1 MVRALLVWLLTQFA
15 VAAFAATR
23 VTVDQLNRIVVSSHA
38 KPDARIAGRLQGL
51 ELTERLSAARLAAF
65 QALLPGPLS
74 RRALVVLADQAAF
87 FPPPSAE
94 MPRLPAPDLA
104 QQREIISRA
113 IGYVNDTLHRL
124 PNLFALRDTIHFE
137 DRPPGLQTGSRGG
150 RFLPAQP
157 LHPASR
163 SAVTI
168 LSRNGQDFVQTS
180 EGAPAD
186 ATPQTPGL
194 STFGEFGAI
203 FSILFGDLHRGTM
216 EWSYWEP
223 GPAAPAA
230 VFRFAVPRD
239 ASHYQVRFCC
249 SQSHVF
255 QQFAAYHGEI
265 AIDPV
270 DGTVLRLT
278 LMADMGKS
286 DPIVKADLMVEYEP
300 FRLGGKTYFCP
311 ARSIALSLARA
322 STSGALDLESPETPA
337 PLRSMLNEVVFSHY
351 HLFRAEAR
359 ILASENGGVTPTPS
373 AAVSAA
379 MPSIPASS
387 AAAPQQAAV
396 TNLNPAPSAPA
407 SAPLARTGGSSGEAA
422 GAAASASATI
432 AAAAPPEIGV
442 VTPAPDRPDLPA
454 AVSFGSQFSLRLSS
468 RLVDIGVAALDRKGR
483 PVRGLTRED
492 FVVYD
497 NGIRQSLRSFSHPG
511 ALSSDTAPAAQST
524 LYFNRADASGSPQS
538 AAQSSPES
546 STIVLFD
553 VTSLPF
559 ADFTRTREQLLRFFA
574 RLPAAEQA
582 GLYVRA
588 GQGFKVLAEAGAPHA
603 ALISALR
610 QWKPDAA
617 VLARAQEQSTL
628 SRDALNV
635 ADNPAG
641 VPNGNGYTAGLSSPN
656 PVFDLPGGNPEPAAG
671 LPLQPP
677 GGDSTRK
684 ALTALAAVA
693 VHLGAVPGHKNLV
706 WIAGDS
712 VLSDW
717 TVHEPGGADLGS
729 LAARIQEA
737 LNDAHVS
744 LYPLNASPPALAPID
759 SLMANESSP
768 MGASARDLNP
778 VNQLNDAFPRTPAA
792 MRSDLRPIQVAIR
805 QIAEATGGQAFE
817 RSNNLNAALK
827 SAIDDGNAAYLLSFA
842 PLAPPDGTY
851 HRLTVE
857 VPARRGI
864 RLRYRTGY
872 LFSKEPSTL
881 QDRFRKA
888 VWQPLDETGIALT
901 ARPLAASQGAAV
913 TLEIAAGDLDLAQQ
927 DGDGRRTGRLD
938 IFLVQRDDVRMDAQV
953 KQQTLA
959 LNLKPDTYRQALRDG
974 IHFDQYIG
982 ESQNTGAIRII
993 VVDENSGRLGSVTLP
1008 SGFATGKPDR

>member
-1 MVRALLVWLLTQFA
+1 
-15 VAAFAATR
+15 
-23 VTVDQLNRIVVSSHA
+23 
-38 KPDARIAGRLQGL
+38 
-51 ELTERLSAARLAAF
+51 
-65 QALLPGPLS
+65 
-74 RRALVVLADQAAF
+74 
-87 FPPPSAE
+87 
-94 MPRLPAPDLA
+94 
-104 QQREIISRA
+104 
-113 IGYVNDTLHRL
+113 
-124 PNLFALRDTIHFE
+124 
-137 DRPPGLQTGSRGG
+137 
-150 RFLPAQP
+150 
-157 LHPASR
+157 LHPVSR
-163 SAVTI
+163 SAVII

-180 EGAPAD
+180 EGAPAG

-216 EWSYWEP
+216 DWSYWEP

-249 SQSHVF
+249 SQGRVF

-265 AIDPV
+265 AIDPA
-270 DGTVLRLT
+270 DGTILRLT

-286 DPIVKADLMVEYEP
+286 DPIVKADLMVEYGP

-351 HLFRAEAR
+351 HLFHAEAR
-359 ILASENGGVTPTPS
+359 ILAGENGELTPAPS
-373 AAVSAA
+373 AAAPAA
-379 MPSIPASS
+379 TPSIPASS
-387 AAAPQQAAV
+387 VAAPQQAAV
-396 TNLNPAPSAPA
+396 PNLNPAPSAPVP
-407 SAPLARTGGSSGEAA
+407 APLAGAGDSSGEPA
-422 GAAASASATI
+422 GAAAAASAAI
-432 AAAAPPEIGV
+432 AAAAPPAPPEMGV
-442 VTPAPDRPDLPA
+442 VTPAPDRPNLPA

-468 RLVDIGVAALDRKGR
+468 RLVDIGVTAHDRKGR

-492 FVVYD
+492 FVVCD
-497 NGIRQSLRSFSHPG
+497 NGVRQTLRSFSHPG
-511 ALSSDTAPAAQST
+511 SLSSDTAPAAQST
-524 LYFNRADASGSPQS
+524 LYFNRLDAGGAPQP

-546 STIVLFD
+546 STVVLFD
-553 VTSLPF
+553 ATSLPF

-588 GQGFKVLAEAGAPHA
+588 GQGFNVLAEAGAEHA
-603 ALISALR
+603 ALTSALR

-617 VLARAQEQSTL
+617 VLARAQEQS
-628 SRDALNV
+628 SRSLGPLNL

-641 VPNGNGYTAGLSSPN
+641 VPNGYTVGLSSPN
-656 PVFDLPGGNPEPAAG
+656 PVLDFPGGNPEPAAG

-706 WIAGDS
+706 WIAGES
-712 VLSDW
+712 VLSGW
-717 TVHEPGGADLGS
+717 TVHEPGGADLDS

-744 LYPLNASPPALAPID
+744 LYPLNASPPAMAPID
-759 SLMANESSP
+759 NLLPNESGS
-768 MGASARDLNP
+768 MGASARNVNP
-778 VNQLNDAFPRTPAA
+778 ASQLNDAVPRTPAA

-805 QIAEATGGQAFE
+805 QIAQATGGQAFE

-842 PLAPPDGTY
+842 PQTPPDNTY

-927 DGDGRRTGRLD
+927 DGRRTGRLD

-953 KQQTLA
+953 KEQTLA
-959 LNLKPDTYRQALRDG
+959 LNLKPETYRQALRDG

-1008 SGFATGKPDR
+1008 SGFATGKPDP